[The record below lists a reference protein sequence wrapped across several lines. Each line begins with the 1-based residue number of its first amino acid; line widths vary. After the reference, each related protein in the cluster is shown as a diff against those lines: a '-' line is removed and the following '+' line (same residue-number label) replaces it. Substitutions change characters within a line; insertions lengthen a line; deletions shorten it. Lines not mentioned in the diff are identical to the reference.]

1 MAAQQTSQAKEQILS
16 KIRKAL
22 SAGAL
27 PMPFPEQEKWNPQ
40 EAFEASLLTSDELFA
55 ENFIALGGKYVYC
68 QNEHELLENLQALY
82 DSREWSKLFCA
93 DKNLLTLAHNNRQDF
108 VWPADNTDDTADAC
122 ITNCE
127 ALIAR
132 TGSFLMSSR
141 QDLGRVSSVFYPV
154 HIVVAYKADVVYDIE
169 DGFVH
174 LNNKYGEQQPSMI
187 SIQTGPSRT
196 ADIEK
201 TLVTGV
207 HGPKEVFCFYVNA

>member
-1 MAAQQTSQAKEQILS
+1 MSGNITSQAKEQILG

-22 SAGAL
+22 NMHSTE
-27 PMPFPEQEKWNPQ
+27 MPFPEVEKWDAKQ
-40 EAFEASLLTSDELFA
+40 AFESSNLSPDEQFA
-55 ENFIALGGKYVYC
+55 EHFIALGGKYVYC
-68 QNEHELLENLQALY
+68 QSEQELLENIESLY
-82 DSREWSKLFCA
+82 QSRTWSKLFCA
-93 DKNLLTLAHNNRQDF
+93 NERLLKIAHNNKLDF
-108 VWPADNTDDTADAC
+108 ILPSDNADESADAC
-122 ITNCE
+122 ITDCE

-154 HIVVAYKADVVYDIE
+154 HIVVAYKDDIVYDIE
-169 DGFVH
+169 DGFVKMQQ
-174 LNNKYGEQQPSMI
+174 KYGAQQPSMI
-187 SIQTGPSRT
+187 SLQTGPSRT

>member
-1 MAAQQTSQAKEQILS
+1 MSGNITSQAKEQILG

-22 SAGAL
+22 SAHSTS
-27 PMPFPEQEKWNPQ
+27 MPFPEVEKWDAKQ
-40 EAFEASLLTSDELFA
+40 AFEFSTLSPDEQFA
-55 ENFIALGGKYVYC
+55 EHFIALGGKYVYC
-68 QNEHELLENLQALY
+68 QNEQELLENIESLNE
-82 DSREWSKLFCA
+82 SRAWSKLFCA
-93 DKNLLTLAHNNRQDF
+93 NERLLKIAHNNKLDF
-108 VWPADNTDDTADAC
+108 VLPSDNADESADAC
-122 ITNCE
+122 ITDCE

-154 HIVVAYKADVVYDIE
+154 HIVVAYKDDVVYDIE
-169 DGFVH
+169 DGFVKMQQ
-174 LNNKYGEQQPSMI
+174 KYGAQQPSMI
-187 SIQTGPSRT
+187 SLQTGPSRT